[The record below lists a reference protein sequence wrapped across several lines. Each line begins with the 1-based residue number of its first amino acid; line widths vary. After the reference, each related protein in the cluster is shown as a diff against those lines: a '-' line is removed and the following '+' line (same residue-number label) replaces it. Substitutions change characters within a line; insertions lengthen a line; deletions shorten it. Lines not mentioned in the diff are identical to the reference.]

1 MKDFYTELIMK
12 KRLLTVFIILLFLIM
27 LCLPKQVLNGAT
39 EGLLLWFQIVLP
51 TLLPF
56 MIITNLLIST
66 NAVSYI
72 SRFLSPILRPL
83 FGISGAGCFCVLA
96 GFLCGYPMGAK
107 VTGDLV
113 TTGQISRAE
122 GKYLLSFCNNTSP
135 MFIISYIIIQNL
147 HSDFL
152 SFPSICIL
160 FVSAII
166 GSFIFRQIYRRQMQQ
181 EAAHTFS
188 SASVGF
194 QFRML
199 DSSIM
204 NSFEAMVKV
213 GGYIILFSIL
223 LELLQNL
230 HFDSFL
236 WNIGFLP
243 MIEITNGVPALC
255 SVDISFPIRYA
266 LVMFLA
272 AFGGLCSIA
281 QTQCMVQDA
290 DIPILPY
297 IIEKLVIAGITSLIA
312 YIYTCIT

>member
-1 MKDFYTELIMK
+1 MK
-12 KRLLTVFIILLFLIM
+12 KRLLTIVIILLFIIM

-72 SRFLSPILRPL
+72 SRFLSPVLRPL
-83 FGISGAGCFCVLA
+83 FGISSAGCFPVLA

-107 VTGDLV
+107 VTGDMV
-113 TTGQISRAE
+113 GTGQISNAE

-135 MFIISYIIIQNL
+135 MFVISYIIIQNL
-147 HSDFL
+147 HSEFL
-152 SFPSICIL
+152 AFPSLLIL
-160 FVSAII
+160 VVSAFL
-166 GSFIFRQIYRRQMQQ
+166 GSLIFRQMYRRQMQQ
-181 EAAHTFS
+181 QAGAAYAPS
-188 SASVGF
+188 SVGF
-194 QFRML
+194 HFRML
-199 DSSIM
+199 DTSIM

-230 HFDSFL
+230 QIDSMI
-236 WNIGFLP
+236 WNLGILP

-255 SVDISFPIRYA
+255 DTSVAFPIRYA
-266 LVMFLA
+266 LTMFLA
-272 AFGGLCSIA
+272 AFGGFCSIG
-281 QTQCMVQDA
+281 QTQCMVQEA

-312 YIYTCIT
+312 YVYIIITY